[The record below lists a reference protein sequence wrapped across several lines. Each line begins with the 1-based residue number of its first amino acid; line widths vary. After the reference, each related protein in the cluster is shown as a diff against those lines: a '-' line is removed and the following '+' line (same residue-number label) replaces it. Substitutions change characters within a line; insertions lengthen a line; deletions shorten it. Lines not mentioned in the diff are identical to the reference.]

1 MCSRVSWLRT
11 QILCSQ
17 QLFQSFFA
25 CLRCA
30 ALFYDISAHKSRQ
43 HALTHGLICIECMCI
58 ICACNSQ
65 WGQVRMWECV
75 CVWVSAGVCECSMYF
90 ALTLKA
96 ICKFRG
102 CNYVCCVVSWPVC
115 PSASFPLNSRQ
126 PFASVTLMLCL
137 CRHPLTYTL
146 AFSIFFL
153 FSMRL
158 YWLLLV
164 CCGLLAVAALP
175 ALWRPHRLPSA
186 PPRAVLNARLFIV
199 FLTTSQIHICA

>member
-17 QLFQSFFA
+17 RLFQSF
-25 CLRCA
+25 CLHCA
-30 ALFYDISAHKSRQ
+30 VLRHFRPQKYATCADPRPDMHWVLVHYMCLQLSVRASAY
-43 HALTHGLICIECMCI
+43 
-58 ICACNSQ
+58 
-65 WGQVRMWECV
+65 VCV
-75 CVWVSAGVCECSMYF
+75 CLGVCECSMYF

-102 CNYVCCVVSWPVC
+102 CNYVCCVVSWPVVC
-115 PSASFPLNSRQ
+115 PYASYPLIPRQ
-126 PFASVTLMLCL
+126 PFSSVTLMLCL
-137 CRHPLTYTL
+137 CRHPLTHTL
-146 AFSIFFL
+146 AFSFFL

-186 PPRAVLNARLFIV
+186 TPRAVLNARLFIV